1 MSILHIDSSARLEAS
16 NSRRITRYLVDR
28 LEAQEIER
36 LREIA
41 DAEGRQPSDSIGRA
55 TTTRDV
61 GQNLLPQ
68 INAQDLVDLHAS
80 VEPDRD
86 SLAAHTQLSETLIA
100 ELKAADTL
108 VIGAPLYNFGVPVS
122 LKQWIDYVARAGQ
135 TFRYTAEGPVGLTGV
150 KQAFVVVSSGGTPI
164 GSAMDHVS
172 AHLKT
177 VLGFLGVERVDIIDA
192 SGSKGEPEQVIAAAQ
207 AQIDALIALPESAL
221 S

>member
-16 NSRRITRYLVDR
+16 NSRRITRYLVSR
-28 LEAQEIER
+28 LEQRQVDGVEEATDSAQT
-36 LREIA
+36 A
-41 DAEGRQPSDSIGRA
+41 AHQKQG
-55 TTTRDV
+55 TVTRDV
-61 GQNLLPQ
+61 GQALLPQ
-68 INAQDLVDLHAS
+68 ISAQDLVDLHAS
-80 VEPDRD
+80 TDSDRA
-86 SLAAHTQLSETLIA
+86 SLAAHTKLSETLIA

-108 VIGAPLYNFGVPVS
+108 VIGAPVYNFGVPVS

-150 KQAFVVVSSGGTPI
+150 KHAFVVVSSGGTPI

>member
-36 LREIA
+36 LEEKA

-86 SLAAHTQLSETLIA
+86 SLAAHTQLSETL
-100 ELKAADTL
+100 LN
-108 VIGAPLYNFGVPVS
+108 VC
-122 LKQWIDYVARAGQ
+122 
-135 TFRYTAEGPVGLTGV
+135 
-150 KQAFVVVSSGGTPI
+150 
-164 GSAMDHVS
+164 
-172 AHLKT
+172 
-177 VLGFLGVERVDIIDA
+177 
-192 SGSKGEPEQVIAAAQ
+192 
-207 AQIDALIALPESAL
+207 
-221 S
+221 